1 MSVDVEDRAGGPP
14 SPLLNALQTLKDRWW
29 MVAIAMVGGA
39 VIAFVVALA
48 STKQYTAESSL
59 LIRQSN
65 LQTLID
71 PNASQNSEDPARVA
85 ATNLLLVTSTA
96 VGRNVQAALR
106 TDESVSDLIGQV
118 SASVDPDADIVTIQ
132 ATDPSPARAARL
144 ANAFANEF
152 VAFERAQSQQQA
164 AAGAARL
171 NSEIAALP
179 ADATAQR
186 AELVQALRNV
196 LALEA
201 VTTGDATVVDTA
213 TPPSTASSPNLKR
226 APVLGLLAG
235 LAIGLAAVFLADL
248 FDRRIKTIEE
258 FEAAYG
264 RRAIGSL
271 PRLARPQPGTS
282 PELLESFRILRSAV
296 SYLAGSSELRTVL
309 VTSAV
314 SGEGKTTVAT
324 GLAYATA
331 MTGQQVVLV
340 EADLRRPSFQ
350 KQFGFEKQF
359 DLGIYKGGL
368 TSVLLGG
375 GAVEDVLYAPVEGVP
390 TLRILPGGPFAP
402 HPADLLVRPDM
413 GLLIED
419 LARNADLV
427 VIDSPPLLPVA
438 DAQVLL
444 SQAVIDASLIVC
456 RTYMTTRDQARRCR
470 AVLERE
476 RVRKAALVV
485 VGGHEAAEY
494 SYEPIVNGRRRGR
507 NDNAADGLERAR
519 GSRSRDPAP

>member
-1 MSVDVEDRAGGPP
+1 MSVDVQDRTGGPP
-14 SPLLNALQTLKDRWW
+14 SALLNALQTLKDRWW
-29 MVAIAMVGGA
+29 MVAIAMIGGA
-39 VIAFVVALA
+39 VIAFAVAVT

-71 PNASQNSEDPARVA
+71 PNASQNSEDPARLA

-96 VGRNVQAALR
+96 VAKNVQEAIG
-106 TDESVSDLIGQV
+106 TTESLSDLTAQV
-118 SASVDPDADIVTIQ
+118 SASANPDADIITIQ
-132 ATDPSPARAARL
+132 ATDPSPERAARL
-144 ANAFANEF
+144 ANAFAVQF
-152 VAFERAQSQQQA
+152 VAFQRAQSQQQA

-171 NSEIAALP
+171 RSEINALP
-179 ADATAQR
+179 PGSSAERAQL
-186 AELVQALRNV
+186 EQALRNV

-201 VTTGDATVVDTA
+201 VTTGDATVVDIA
-213 TPPSTASSPNLKR
+213 TPPSSPSSPNLKR

-235 LAIGLAAVFLADL
+235 LAIGLAAVFLSDL
-248 FDRRIKTIEE
+248 FDRRIKAIEE
-258 FEAAYG
+258 FETAYG
-264 RRAIGSL
+264 LRAIGSL
-271 PRLARPQPGTS
+271 PRLAGPQVGTS
-282 PELLESFRILRSAV
+282 PELLESFRILRSAL
-296 SYLAGSSELRTVL
+296 SYLSGDEDVRTVL

-331 MTGQQVVLV
+331 LAGQHVVLI

-359 DLGIYKGGL
+359 DLGIYKSGL
-368 TSVLLGG
+368 TNVLIG
-375 GAVEDVLYAPVEGVP
+375 GATIDEVLFTPVEGLG
-390 TLRILPGGPFAP
+390 TLKILPSGPFSP
-402 HPADLLVRPDM
+402 HPSDLLLRPEM
-413 GLLIED
+413 ALVLED
-419 LARNADLV
+419 LTRQADLV

-444 SQAVIDASLIVC
+444 AQPVIDASLIVC

-476 RVRKAALVV
+476 RVSKAALVV
-485 VGGHEAAEY
+485 VGGHEQADY
-494 SYEPIVNGRRRGR
+494 SYEPISNGRRRGR
-507 NDNAADGLERAR
+507 KRVAAE
-519 GSRSRDPAP
+519 

>member
-1 MSVDVEDRAGGPP
+1 MSVDVQDRAGGPP
-14 SPLLNALQTLKDRWW
+14 SPLLNALQTLRERWW
-29 MVAIAMVGGA
+29 MVAIAVIGGA
-39 VIAFVVALA
+39 AIAFVVALA

-71 PNASQNSEDPARVA
+71 PSASQNSEDPARLA

-96 VGRNVQAALR
+96 VGRNVQAALG
-106 TDESVSDLIGQV
+106 TKESVSDLIDQV
-118 SASVDPDADIVTIQ
+118 SASVNPDADIITIQ
-132 ATDPSPARAARL
+132 ANDPSPARAARL
-144 ANAFANEF
+144 ANAFADQF

-164 AAGAARL
+164 AAGASRL
-171 NSEIAALP
+171 SSEIASLP
-179 ADATAQR
+179 AGSTAEHAQ
-186 AELVQALRNV
+186 LVQALRNV

-226 APVLGLLAG
+226 ATVLGALVG
-235 LAIGLAAVFLADL
+235 LVIGLAAVFLTDL

-258 FEAAYG
+258 FETVYG
-264 RRAIGSL
+264 MRAIGSL
-271 PRLARPQPGTS
+271 PRLADPQPGTS
-282 PELLESFRILRSAV
+282 PELLEPFRILRSAL
-296 SYLAGSSELRTVL
+296 SYLAADSEVRTVL

-331 MTGQQVVLV
+331 LTGQQVVLI

-350 KQFGFEKQF
+350 KQFGFQKQF

-375 GAVEDVLYAPVEGVP
+375 GAVEDVLYSPIEGLT
-390 TLRILPGGPFAP
+390 TLRILPSGPFAP
-402 HPADLLVRPDM
+402 HPADLLVRPEM
-413 GLLIED
+413 ALLIEEV
-419 LARNADLV
+419 ARQADLV
-427 VIDSPPLLPVA
+427 VIDTPPLLPVA

-444 SQAVIDASLIVC
+444 NQPVIDASLIVC

-494 SYEPIVNGRRRGR
+494 SYEPIVNGRGR
-507 NDNAADGLERAR
+507 AGKGVAADGPGPAQA
-519 GSRSRDPAP
+519 RSRRPTP